1 MRNVD
6 SATAAAYQSRR
17 AHIPR
22 YFVWIEAKNRTSGG
36 LETMGLWNGDDTVD
50 VSVVNPDTGLP
61 VTRTYH
67 AAGALL
73 NIDPIPAVSDL
84 SVRTIQIG
92 LSQINA
98 AVQQAI
104 RGYDPRLAKVQ
115 IHRGML
121 DLDTREVIGY
131 PVPLWDG
138 QVNGSPIETP
148 AVGQEGGIALQV
160 VSHTRMLTR
169 TNAAKRSDETQKL
182 RQGDRLR
189 RYSDTAGEWAFWWG
203 EEKASN
209 NSKPSHLSGALPLRQ

>member
-22 YFVWIEAKNRTSGG
+22 YFVWIEARNRSTGD
-36 LETMGLWNGDDTVD
+36 LETMGLWNGEDTVD
-50 VSVVNPDTGLP
+50 VAVINPESGLP

-67 AAGALL
+67 ASGSLL
-73 NIDPIPAVSDL
+73 NIDPIPSVSDL
-84 SVRTIQIG
+84 TVRNIRIG
-92 LSQINA
+92 LSQISA

-104 RGYDPRLAKVQ
+104 RGYDPRLGRVQ

-121 DLDTREVIGY
+121 DLETREVIGN

-138 QVNGSPIETP
+138 QINGSPIETP
-148 AVGQEGGIALQV
+148 AVGEEGGIALDA

-182 RQGDRLR
+182 RDGDRLR
-189 RYSDTAGEWAFWWG
+189 RHSDVAGEWAFWWG
-203 EEKASN
+203 EEKA
-209 NSKPSHLSGALPLRQ
+209 